1 MDAKNTSAWFGV
13 LRRAQKADA
22 ESRGWT
28 RKIHRRGSAYFG
40 VLKNADAESRG
51 RTRKISQ
58 RGSAYFGVLKKR
70 TRNHAENIRAL
81 NANGILSV
89 PQCWAWSSPMKR
101 YFCLSML
108 ALLILPAAYTQ
119 DLQVHASI
127 GTDTVG
133 VNDQFQLTITVSGKD
148 SGDAEA
154 PRLPRFQGFQVVAGP
169 SVSTQF
175 QWING
180 RTSSTKSFIY
190 VLLPEK
196 EGQFTID
203 PIEVSIG
210 QKIYKTQPIDVRV
223 TASSTRSAPA
233 PSRSFSPF
241 DDEDFGGQRTRLSE
255 DEVFVEAELDR
266 SSAYPGQ
273 QVTLEYH
280 LYTQVGIS
288 GLQLQES
295 APLTGFWVEDLTVES
310 NPVGTRKTVNGREYQ
325 DYVIKKQALF
335 PTTVGKL
342 RIPPSTFAVS
352 ARLGGSV
359 FDFFNRNQTLY
370 RKTKEIYLNVST
382 LPTDDRPAT
391 FSNAVGTFNLTDSVD
406 KTEAATGEAIALR
419 VKLEGKGNL
428 KMIPDISLPS
438 MPDFTIYS
446 SKRSDNVKPIEGS
459 KIGGD
464 KTWEYVIV
472 PKAPGDQTI
481 PALSFSYFDPQT
493 EAYKTVTTTPLT
505 LKITRG
511 QDTSGSMADLSGV
524 SKQALTRQGTDI
536 NFIKV
541 SADDLELRHAP
552 VYRTMWFYLLAGIP
566 LLGTLLTLLVERE
579 RSRRSTDGALVRSR
593 KARRKALARLKAAQ
607 KAGRA
612 DPRRFYDEAAGAFE
626 GYLTDKFN
634 LPEIAVTGD
643 SLERALAERSV
654 GVDTIKEAIACLHE
668 CSYGRFVS
676 ASGSVEKMKQLS
688 TRIDAVV
695 STLENL

>member
-1 MDAKNTSAWFGV
+1 MRTSDINAKTLFW
-13 LRRAQKADA
+13 
-22 ESRGWT
+22 
-28 RKIHRRGSAYFG
+28 
-40 VLKNADAESRG
+40 
-51 RTRKISQ
+51 
-58 RGSAYFGVLKKR
+58 
-70 TRNHAENIRAL
+70 
-81 NANGILSV
+81 
-89 PQCWAWSSPMKR
+89 
-101 YFCLSML
+101 L
-108 ALLILPAAYTQ
+108 ALIALPLVPIVQAQ
-119 DLQVHASI
+119 DLQVRASI

-133 VNDQFQLTITVSGKD
+133 VNDQIQLTITVSGKD
-148 SGDAEA
+148 SGEAEA
-154 PRLPRFQGFQVVAGP
+154 PQLPRFQGFQVVAGP
-169 SVSTQF
+169 NVSTQF

-203 PIEVSIG
+203 AIEVSAG
-210 QKIYKTQPIDVRV
+210 RKTYKTQPIAVHV
-223 TASSTRSAPA
+223 TASSTRSAPS
-233 PSRSFSPF
+233 PSRSFGPF
-241 DDEDFGGQRTRLSE
+241 DDEDIGGQRTRLSE
-255 DEVFVEAELDR
+255 DEVFIEAELDR
-266 SSAYPGQ
+266 SSAYPGE

-295 APLTGFWVEDLTVES
+295 ASLTGFWVEDLTVET
-310 NPVGTRKTVNGREYQ
+310 NPAGTRKSINGREYQ

-352 ARLGGSV
+352 ARLGGGALN
-359 FDFFNRNQTLY
+359 FFNRNQTIY
-370 RKTKEIYLNVST
+370 RKTKEIHLNVGS
-382 LPTDDRPAT
+382 LPADGRPAS
-391 FSNAVGTFNLTDSVD
+391 FSNAVGTYSLTDSVD
-406 KTEAATGEAIALR
+406 KTEAATGEAIELH

-446 SKRSDNVKPIEGS
+446 SKRSDNIKPIEGS

-481 PALSFSYFDPQT
+481 PALSFSYFDLQT

-505 LKITRG
+505 LKVTRG
-511 QDTSGSMADLSGV
+511 QDSSGSMADLSGV

-536 NFIKV
+536 NFIKI
-541 SADDLELRHAP
+541 SADDLELRRTP

-566 LLGTLLTLLVERE
+566 LLGTLMTLFVERE
-579 RSRRSTDGALVRSR
+579 RSRRSADGAMVRSF
-593 KARRKALARLKAAQ
+593 KARRKALTRLKAAQ
-607 KAGRA
+607 VAGRV

-626 GYLTDKFN
+626 GYLADKFN

-654 GVDTIKEAIACLHE
+654 GAVTINEAIACLQE

-676 ASGSVEKMKQLS
+676 ASSSVEKMKQLS
-688 TRIDAVV
+688 ARIDAVV
-695 STLENL
+695 NALENL

>member
-1 MDAKNTSAWFGV
+1 MGWKTSESPEGAADFFALFGGVSCFMSVMFCNLTNFFHPCRGSSPHHLNRGFAKSAHPRLLSFGPPG
-13 LRRAQKADA
+13 LGLAP
-22 ESRGWT
+22 
-28 RKIHRRGSAYFG
+28 RRGFSLQF
-40 VLKNADAESRG
+40 L
-51 RTRKISQ
+51 TFCIS
-58 RGSAYFGVLKKR
+58 
-70 TRNHAENIRAL
+70 
-81 NANGILSV
+81 
-89 PQCWAWSSPMKR
+89 
-101 YFCLSML
+101 
-108 ALLILPAAYTQ
+108 LLGLLFVSAAYAQ
-119 DLQVHASI
+119 DLQVNASI
-127 GTDTVG
+127 GSDTVG
-133 VNDQFQLTITVSGKD
+133 VNDQFQLTITISGKD

-154 PRLPRFQGFQVVAGP
+154 PRLPRFQGFRVVAGP

-203 PIEVSIG
+203 PIEVSVG

-223 TASSTRSAPA
+223 TASSTRSVPTPS
-233 PSRSFSPF
+233 PSRSFGPF
-241 DDEDFGGQRTRLSE
+241 DDEDFGGQQTKISG
-255 DEVFVEAELDR
+255 DEVFIEAQLDR

-310 NPVGTRKTVNGREYQ
+310 NPVGTRKVINGREYQ

-342 RIPPSTFAVS
+342 RISPSTFAVS

-359 FDFFNRNQTLY
+359 FDFFNRNQTIY

-382 LPTDDRPAT
+382 LPTDNRPAT
-391 FSNAVGTFNLTDSVD
+391 FSNAVGTFNLTDNVD
-406 KTEAATGEAIALR
+406 KTEAATGEAIELR

-446 SKRSDNVKPIEGS
+446 SKRSDNIKPVEGT

-472 PKAPGDQTI
+472 PRAPGDQTI

-493 EAYKTVTTTPLT
+493 EAYQTVTTAPLT

-511 QDTSGSMADLSGV
+511 HDTGDSIADLSGV
-524 SKQALTRQGTDI
+524 SKQTLMRQGTDI
-536 NFIKV
+536 NFIKL
-541 SADDLELRHAP
+541 SADDLEFGHTP
-552 VYRTMWFYLLAGIP
+552 VYRTAWFYLLAGIP
-566 LLGTLLTLLVERE
+566 FLGMLLTFFVDRE
-579 RSRRSTDGALVRSR
+579 RSRRSMDGAFVRSR

-607 KAGRA
+607 KSGRA
-612 DPRRFYDEAAGAFE
+612 EPRRFYDEAAVALE

-643 SLERALAERSV
+643 SLERALAERAV
-654 GVDTIKEAIACLHE
+654 EADTIREVIACLQE

-676 ASGSVEKMKQLS
+676 ASGSAERMKELS
-688 TRIDAVV
+688 ARIDAVV
-695 STLENL
+695 SKLENF